1 MVEKERDLLLVLS
14 NLQHFLVQR
23 SSVYCISLK
32 TSIWR
37 DSQIWQL
44 HRSRG
49 GGGGGEAANEGTV
62 RVVTF

>member
-1 MVEKERDLLLVLS
+1 MAEEERDLLLVLS

-23 SSVYCISLK
+23 SSVYRISLK
-32 TSIWR
+32 TSIWQ

-49 GGGGGEAANEGTV
+49 GKAATEGTV

>member
-1 MVEKERDLLLVLS
+1 MVENERDLLLVLS

-49 GGGGGEAANEGTV
+49 GGGGREAANEGTV

>member
-1 MVEKERDLLLVLS
+1 MAEEERDLLLVLS

-23 SSVYCISLK
+23 SSVCCISLK
-32 TSIWR
+32 TSISR

-49 GGGGGEAANEGTV
+49 KKAANEGTV
-62 RVVTF
+62 RVITL

>member
-49 GGGGGEAANEGTV
+49 GGGGEAANEGTV

>member
-49 GGGGGEAANEGTV
+49 GGGREAANEGTV